1 MKTSEYYMGPN
12 CGIVAEDL
20 IGWLD
25 KIVYLISPNIRINLK
40 VAKKGKDA
48 IIQKKYINKNGLYDY
63 AKLLAKKPSI
73 DPLYFTESK
82 KLIEHSR
89 DTDIDRNIKLSF
101 VFTFDSTNTEFV
113 SDSFCNYVNT
123 IDNGTHVDAVKQA
136 IMQYLTKQT
145 RDNLSER
152 ESKNI
157 DILFN
162 DVTQG
167 LVLIVN
173 IETDLNPQYTG
184 QTKEKVSAPEL
195 FKPIRDMTYK
205 TLILL
210 LCLFS
215 YSLCAYK
222 CADELKLDTCY
233 LESGSDTY
241 VKACG
246 KGKTCEQTEGGA
258 YACVKRKNLLEEG
271 DKCIVDEECQSGV
284 CKDKKCTVL
293 KDGDHAKSIMM
304 KIVVMDHIAR
314 NLKTVMV
321 HILVLNI

>member
-1 MKTSEYYMGPN
+1 MGPN
-12 CGIVAEDL
+12 CGIIAEDL

-205 TLILL
+205 TLIDY
-210 LCLFS
+210 FKQS
-215 YSLCAYK
+215 PK
-222 CADELKLDTCY
+222 ELKKLTDRVKTNAKARI
-233 LESGSDTY
+233 ESTKVRNSVIKGETTNFQEHLLSNFEPAN
-241 VKACG
+241 KRG
-246 KGKTCEQTEGGA
+246 KNDYRE
-258 YACVKRKNLLEEG
+258 
-271 DKCIVDEECQSGV
+271 
-284 CKDKKCTVL
+284 
-293 KDGDHAKSIMM
+293 
-304 KIVVMDHIAR
+304 
-314 NLKTVMV
+314 
-321 HILVLNI
+321 LNE